1 MKIVILGYGKM
12 GQMIEK
18 FALKRGHEIALIVDS
33 ENRDGLIAEDLVD
46 ADIAIDFS
54 TPEAA
59 LGNISLCFEA
69 NLPLVVGTT
78 GWYDHI
84 EEVKETCL
92 EADQSLLYGSN
103 FSIGVNLFFHVNK
116 LLAKAIAPYQQ
127 YDVQVE
133 EIHHIHK
140 LDAPSGTAITIAEG
154 IINNSEIKKT
164 WVNQVVG
171 AEEEI
176 VNQPHELLIESLRIE
191 EVPGT
196 HTVLYSSE
204 VDQIEFKHTAHN
216 REGFALGAVIAA
228 EWLYGK
234 KGFYQVTEIFDFNK

>member
-1 MKIVILGYGKM
+1 VCSS
-12 GQMIEK
+12 
-18 FALKRGHEIALIVDS
+18 D
-33 ENRDGLIAEDLVD
+33 
-46 ADIAIDFS
+46 
-54 TPEAA
+54 
-59 LGNISLCFEA
+59 
-69 NLPLVVGTT
+69 
-78 GWYDHI
+78 
-84 EEVKETCL
+84 L

-133 EIHHIHK
+133 EIHHIQK

-154 IINNSEIKKT
+154 IIDNNEIKKT

-191 EVPGT
+191 EVPRSEE
-196 HTVLYSSE
+196 HTSE
-204 VDQIEFKHTAHN
+204 LQS
-216 REGFALGAVIAA
+216 RENL
-228 EWLYGK
+228 
-234 KGFYQVTEIFDFNK
+234 

>member
-154 IINNSEIKKT
+154 IIDNNEIKKT